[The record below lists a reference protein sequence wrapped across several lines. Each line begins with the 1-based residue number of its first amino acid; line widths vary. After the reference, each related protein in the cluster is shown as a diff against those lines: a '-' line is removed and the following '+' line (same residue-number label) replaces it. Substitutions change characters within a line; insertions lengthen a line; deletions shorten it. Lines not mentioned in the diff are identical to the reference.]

1 MIGQRILILVPHPD
15 DEVVGCYAAIARARA
30 AGREV
35 SAVYLTT
42 GVAPIEMHWP
52 WRRRAHAGRVRRR
65 RAEALRVAERL
76 GVRPLEFFDWPART
90 LRDHLAEAHACISR
104 LLADPVADIDTVWVP
119 AYEGGHQDHDVT
131 NMIASTL
138 DRDESGFR
146 ILEFAEYNFRDRV
159 VRSHEFV
166 AGSHDDVVLVLTEQE
181 RQRKVD
187 LLDAYA
193 SERPNLRHVE
203 IGRERFRPLARYD
216 YTRPP
221 HASPLFY
228 ERFQWIPFRHPRVDF
243 TSPAQICA
251 ALARYQQEARGDP
264 AAAAD
269 DQPAAC
275 GAKTR

>member
-15 DEVVGCYAAIARARA
+15 DEVVGCFAAITRARA
-30 AGREV
+30 AGRDV

-42 GVAPIEMHWP
+42 GVAPVEMHWP
-52 WRRRAHAGRVRRR
+52 WQRPDHAARVRRR

-76 GVRPLEFFDWPART
+76 GVRPLGFLDWPART
-90 LRDHLAEAHACISR
+90 LQHHLGEARDYVAR
-104 LLADPVADIDTVWVP
+104 LLADPAAGIDAVWVP

-138 DRDESGFR
+138 DSEESELR
-146 ILEFAEYNFRDRV
+146 VLEFAEYNFRDQV

-181 RQRKVD
+181 RQRKVE
-187 LLDAYA
+187 LLDAYT

-221 HASPLFY
+221 HPSPLFY

-251 ALARYQQEARGDP
+251 ALARYRHQTRGEP
-264 AAAAD
+264 APSASA
-269 DQPAAC
+269 QPPVC
-275 GAKTR
+275 VAKTR